1 MIPRSLARL
10 LAIGVLAVL
19 SVGCDQNPQP
29 PEEKGPA
36 ISTDRSAKPTE
47 FKKEGELY
55 CLSADGD
62 TLRKLDIE
70 IAALEHERTRG
81 LMWRRSLPDN
91 QGMLFIFE
99 REERRSFWMKNT
111 LIGLDILF
119 IKENGEVESISKY
132 TIPKSERS
140 IPSKGP
146 AKYVLEVTE
155 GFCDLYGFDVGDRII
170 WSGED
175 LRP

>member
-1 MIPRSLARL
+1 M
-10 LAIGVLAVL
+10 AISILAVL
-19 SVGCDQNPQP
+19 LAGCDENTQP
-29 PEEKGPA
+29 AEKEDPRA
-36 ISTDRSAKPTE
+36 STDQSAKPTE
-47 FKKEGELY
+47 FKKEGELL

-81 LMWRRSLPDN
+81 LMWRRSLPDT

-155 GFCDLYGFDVGDRII
+155 GFCDLYGFDVGDRIV

-175 LRP
+175 QQP

>member
-1 MIPRSLARL
+1 MSMGFTRL
-10 LAIGVLAVL
+10 IGAFICGIALLLVSCVEEPKPTPPKPAAQK
-19 SVGCDQNPQP
+19 DQS
-29 PEEKGPA
+29 K
-36 ISTDRSAKPTE
+36 KPTE

-55 CLSADGD
+55 CLSAEGD

-70 IAALEHERTRG
+70 IAAIEEERTRG
-81 LMWRRSLPDN
+81 LMWRRNMPDT

-99 REERRSFWMKNT
+99 REEQRSFWMKNT

-155 GFCDLYGFDVGDRII
+155 GFCDLYSFDVGDRIV

-175 LRP
+175 QRP